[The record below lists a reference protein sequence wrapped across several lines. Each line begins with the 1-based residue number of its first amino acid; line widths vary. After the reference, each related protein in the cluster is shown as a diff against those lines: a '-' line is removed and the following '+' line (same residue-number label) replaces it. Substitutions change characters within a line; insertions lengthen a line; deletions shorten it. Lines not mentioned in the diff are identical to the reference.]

1 MIRRWVPLAAVLLVA
16 FPGPALA
23 HSPMPGIEGFYL
35 GLRHP
40 LSTPDQ
46 ALALIA
52 CGLLLGSFALRRMTP
67 GFVGLAGGLLAGFVL
82 GQGGGDPAPWLYGLA
97 AGAAVWAA
105 LLPGRGRVA
114 ACALA
119 VLAGAL
125 LGWASVPEDGPVRDR
140 VITMLGSFLSVSL
153 LTLYL
158 AGSVDMLRERFDA
171 PWLGIALRVVA
182 ASVAAVAILMLALV
196 LAGPGP

>member
-1 MIRRWVPLAAVLLVA
+1 MIRRWVPLAAALLVG

-82 GQGGGDPAPWLYGLA
+82 GQGGGDPAPWLYGFA

-105 LLPGRGRVA
+105 LLPGRGRAA